1 MKQNVEMVKE
11 MADVFKA
18 LGDLNRLKIINLL
31 GSKTEEKLCVV
42 DLAKKLGI
50 TQPAASQHLK
60 VLKGV
65 GILKSKRE
73 GFRVYYYINLE
84 TLYKFKE
91 YSDKLFKMAFIK
103 CEPDIFDTM

>member
-1 MKQNVEMVKE
+1 MAENIEIVRE

-31 GSKTEEKLCVV
+31 GSKTEDKLCVV
-42 DLAKKLGI
+42 ELAKKLGI

-73 GFRVYYYINLE
+73 GFRVYYYIDLE

-103 CEPDIFDTM
+103 CEPDIFKSV